1 VELQVYRRA
10 LTERGMNMFYLRLH
24 DEDVVLRMKGT
35 LVRTQ

>member
-1 VELQVYRRA
+1 
-10 LTERGMNMFYLRLH
+10 MNMFYLRLR